1 MLNSKKIAAT
11 AGVLCSFALIGL
23 GAGQAVGGEGSGGCV
38 QDSKGNV
45 NCVQKGEYRVT
56 SDQYGRVHVVNQQ
69 SQDCSSD
76 CVSSLGID
84 GRKKS

>member
-23 GAGQAVGGEGSGGCV
+23 GAGQAVGGESSGGCV

-45 NCVQKGEYRVT
+45 NCVQKSEYRVT
-56 SDQYGRVHVVNQQ
+56 SGQYGNVHVVNQQ
-69 SQDCSSD
+69 TQDCSSA
-76 CVSSLGID
+76 CVSSFGLGD
-84 GRKKS
+84 KKKS